1 MRKKS
6 NHTVVII
13 RHASAA
19 LDEREGASAY
29 FAMCLP
35 MCLRSGLDEDEVGTD
50 SEREATHA
58 KKT

>member
-6 NHTVVII
+6 HHSVVIG

-19 LDEREGASAY
+19 LDEREGALAY
-29 FAMCLP
+29 FAV
-35 MCLRSGLDEDEVGTD
+35 CLRSGLDEDEGRTN

-58 KKT
+58 KTT